1 MTRVSLSS
9 VSPEGLCGALSVSRS
24 VSREGASSA
33 CPDRWAGT
41 WRVGSASGSP
51 GGSRWVSSDPAS
63 PPRGPVLRRSSGR
76 SSGLSLI
83 SPPFSAIFGPCDTP
97 GFYPVSVRKA
107 HLRPFGPERTLFVHS
122 AQNRTRWLRPACT
135 VGHIQPAR
143 AFISWPM
150 CRQDTPYRGYTQS
163 RGGKLGH
170 GEQAERSA
178 AGPGAERE
186 VHPVVV
192 HRHPGDAQEL
202 RHHSR

>member
-9 VSPEGLCGALSVSRS
+9 VSSASPVDLWGARS
-24 VSREGASSA
+24 VSREASSA
-33 CPDRWAGT
+33 CSGRCAGA
-41 WRVGSASGSP
+41 WRVGSAPDPP
-51 GGSRWVSSDPAS
+51 GGSRRVSSSDPAS

-83 SPPFSAIFGPCDTP
+83 SPPFSASFGPCDTP

-150 CRQDTPYRGYTQS
+150 CRQDTPYRGYKQS

-170 GEQAERSA
+170 VEQAERSA
-178 AGPGAERE
+178 AGPGSERE

-202 RHHSR
+202 RHHGR